1 MQEILIRLATMLI
14 QTCHSLLA
22 LKAIKRLRVS
32 ASVSYCRKSSI
43 RLENWV
49 FAKPT
54 QDTTECTTHFLCFCF
69 ILDTVQVPFFPI
81 YYEIRWNCNWLILP
95 YIFKWIERLC
105 LLREKWATFFII
117 FFIVPALNIHPA
129 LSIQLCEE
137 IFSYVIA
144 TVYGFSIDNCLLYLH
159 FHPQIGAKTKGIAI
173 FTQIETPSKPFLSLS
188 AEQWGN
194 LFQFFRWLR
203 WCTAHQ
209 TKNCAFHGCS
219 LMGILDEVRWRSHQ
233 LRYSVAPKRSPRGKI
248 RGRYAS

>member
-1 MQEILIRLATMLI
+1 MYSAFSMF
-14 QTCHSLLA
+14 LLH
-22 LKAIKRLRVS
+22 IGHGP
-32 ASVSYCRKSSI
+32 SSI
-43 RLENWV
+43 FSNQLRDSMKL
-49 FAKPT
+49 
-54 QDTTECTTHFLCFCF
+54 QLTHFAVW
-69 ILDTVQVPFFPI
+69 TSES
-81 YYEIRWNCNWLILP
+81 Y
-95 YIFKWIERLC
+95 KWIERLC
-105 LLREKWATFFII
+105 LLREKWAT